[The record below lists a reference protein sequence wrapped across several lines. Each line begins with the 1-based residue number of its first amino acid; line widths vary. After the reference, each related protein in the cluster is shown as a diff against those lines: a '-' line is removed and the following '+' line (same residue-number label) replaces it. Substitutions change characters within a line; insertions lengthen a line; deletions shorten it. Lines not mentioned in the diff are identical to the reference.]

1 MLIYNQGV
9 LIIDEIINLIV
20 NNGVS
25 VGVVVYFLYRDN
37 KFLANLQS
45 TLTAL
50 ENTTN
55 SINKLLIEIRGDKD
69 DNK

>member
-1 MLIYNQGV
+1 M
-9 LIIDEIINLIV
+9 IIDEIINLIV

-69 DNK
+69 KNN